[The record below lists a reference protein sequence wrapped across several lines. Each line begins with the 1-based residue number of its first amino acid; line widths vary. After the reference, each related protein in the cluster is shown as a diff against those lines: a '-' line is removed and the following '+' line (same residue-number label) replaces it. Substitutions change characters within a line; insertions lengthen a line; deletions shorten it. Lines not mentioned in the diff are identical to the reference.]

1 MYGRILDIHKYDNF
15 ERLSFAVII
24 TNQTPLNLD
33 KLKRIKEK
41 LYDLINEANTL
52 IEEKNTSQ
60 IVIISKSQ
68 MNKVKKITEVNTYID
83 LYEFDNFAR
92 FQVRNVS
99 GKAPQDDAERDFRKK
114 LLSDELD
121 YIILKKYDEFGPI
134 EYNQANYHHIN
145 YEFSLKGLEA
155 LYKD

>member
-1 MYGRILDIHKYDNF
+1 M
-15 ERLSFAVII
+15 E
-24 TNQTPLNLD
+24 

-41 LYDLINEANTL
+41 LYDLITEVNTL

-68 MNKVKKITEVNTYID
+68 MKKVKKITEVNTYID

-92 FQVRNVS
+92 FEVRNVS
-99 GKAPQDDAERDFRKK
+99 GKLSQDFAEREFREK
-114 LLSDELD
+114 LLLNELD
-121 YIILKKYDEFGPI
+121 YIILKKYDWFGPI
-134 EYNQANYHHIN
+134 EYNKANYYHIN
-145 YEFSLKGLEA
+145 YEFSLKGLES

>member
-1 MYGRILDIHKYDNF
+1 M
-15 ERLSFAVII
+15 E
-24 TNQTPLNLD
+24 

-41 LYDLINEANTL
+41 LYDLISEVNTL

-68 MNKVKKITEVNTYID
+68 MNKVKKIAIVNTYID

-92 FQVRNVS
+92 FEVRNVS
-99 GKAPQDDAERDFRKK
+99 GKLSQDFAEREFREK
-114 LLSDELD
+114 LLLNELD
-121 YIILKKYDEFGPI
+121 YIILKKQDWLGPI
-134 EYNQANYHHIN
+134 KYDTANYKQIN
-145 YEFSLKGLEA
+145 YEFSLNGLEA

>member
-1 MYGRILDIHKYDNF
+1 M
-15 ERLSFAVII
+15 E
-24 TNQTPLNLD
+24 

-41 LYDLINEANTL
+41 LYDLISEVNTL

-68 MNKVKKITEVNTYID
+68 MNKVKKIAKVNTYID

-92 FQVRNVS
+92 FEVRNVS
-99 GKAPQDDAERDFRKK
+99 GKLSQDFAEREFREK
-114 LLSDELD
+114 LLLNELD
-121 YIILKKYDEFGPI
+121 YIILKKQDWLGPI
-134 EYNQANYHHIN
+134 KYYTANYKQIN
-145 YEFSLKGLEA
+145 YEFSLNGLEA